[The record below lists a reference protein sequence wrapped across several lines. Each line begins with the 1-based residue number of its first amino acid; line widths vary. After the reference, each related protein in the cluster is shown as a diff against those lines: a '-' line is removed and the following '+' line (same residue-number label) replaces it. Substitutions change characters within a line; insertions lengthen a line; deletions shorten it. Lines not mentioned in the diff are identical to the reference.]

1 MKTYTQMKSIQDFNK
16 KALLGALVAAAMVMG
31 STSVSAGTATQNLTV
46 SATVSASCVFGAAAT
61 LPFGDLSITDLTAGK
76 IETTPASVKITCSN
90 TGTAAKLYAA
100 ATRQMTGTPSGTLN
114 YDVYTDAARTTALG
128 STKTN
133 GANVIADGTEQTIT
147 LYGKTAP
154 GQANRPAGSYAQN
167 LLMTVEF

>member
-1 MKTYTQMKSIQDFNK
+1 MKTYIQMKSIQDFNK
-16 KALLGALVAAAMVMG
+16 KALLAALLAVGMVMG
-31 STSVSAGTATQNLTV
+31 NASVSAATATQTLSV
-46 SATVSASCVFGAAAT
+46 SATVGASCVFGAAAT
-61 LPFGDLSITDLTAGK
+61 LPFGTLSITDLATGK

-90 TGTAAKLYAA
+90 TGIAAKLYAA
-100 ATRQMTGTPSGTLN
+100 PTRQMNGTPSGTLN

-128 STKTN
+128 STLGT

-154 GQANRPAGSYAQN
+154 GQANRPAGSYTQN